1 MSCKRTKSKNKVN
14 YWKKT
19 VEQHVGQK
27 RQKQDFNNEKY
38 KRQNETKGEKVKGET
53 EAKNAR
59 INNVK
64 KRSKKEQKRQNHKK
78 GVKNLCLQLL

>member
-64 KRSKKEQKRQNHKK
+64 KGQKKNKK
-78 GVKNLCLQLL
+78 GKTTKKV